1 MSILVI
7 NPGSTSTKLAV
18 YSNGESIAARELQ
31 HDKEILARYNR
42 VADQLEPRLQKVR
55 EFLKEASIDA
65 GSIRVVV
72 GRGGL
77 LHPLEGGVYEVSDDM
92 LDDLKEARYGEH
104 PCNLGA
110 IMARTLADELGIPS
124 YVVDPVV
131 TDELMDAARLTGL
144 PEVERRSLFH
154 ALNQRGVARRVA
166 ERLGVAYDER
176 NFIVCHMG
184 GGITIGAHRQGRVV
198 DVVNGLDGEGPFTPE
213 RTGALPILPLL
224 RGLRDG
230 TFTLDS
236 LEQAVLRQGGMYA
249 HLSTNDPRE
258 VVARI
263 ENGDKQA
270 GKVFE
275 ALAYTIAKHIGS
287 MVPALV
293 VDESGPAVAAVIL
306 TGGWPAANRW
316 WLPSHGW
323 SDGWDL

>member
-1 MSILVI
+1 
-7 NPGSTSTKLAV
+7 
-18 YSNGESIAARELQ
+18 
-31 HDKEILARYNR
+31 
-42 VADQLEPRLQKVR
+42 
-55 EFLKEASIDA
+55 
-65 GSIRVVV
+65 
-72 GRGGL
+72 
-77 LHPLEGGVYEVSDDM
+77 
-92 LDDLKEARYGEH
+92 
-104 PCNLGA
+104 
-110 IMARTLADELGIPS
+110 MARTLADELGIPS

-306 TGGWPAANRW
+306 TGGLARSEPLVAAVTRLVRW
-316 WLPSHGW
+316 LGPVEVVPGELEMASLAAGAQRALEGIAPVQIYH
-323 SDGWDL
+323 SSEKEK